1 MAGGGVGE
9 REDRR
14 EEITQT
20 EMQREKRREGIVEG
34 AKSCGHLIPP
44 CVMSAAACQSV
55 LEVRGEGS
63 RGESC

>member
-20 EMQREKRREGIVEG
+20 EMQKEEKEGRALQREPRAVGTSYRYV
-34 AKSCGHLIPP
+34 
-44 CVMSAAACQSV
+44 
-55 LEVRGEGS
+55 
-63 RGESC
+63 